1 MSRASA
7 GAEVRIPLPSA
18 ASRARDTAGAPCASL
33 VAAFLDRTDALSCEA
48 AAELAGVRRDTI
60 RKWRRRLPRW
70 LRASTARR
78 LSVFVAGIDPAPPS
92 DGFRA
97 AFGRVLRSGVADY

>member
-1 MSRASA
+1 MSAASG
-7 GAEVRIPLPSA
+7 GAEVRIPLPPG
-18 ASRARDTAGAPCASL
+18 ASLARDTAGAPCAGL
-33 VAAFLDRTDALSCEA
+33 VAAFLERTDALSYES
-48 AAELAGVRRDTI
+48 AAELAGVQPDTI

-78 LSVFVAGIDPAPPS
+78 LTAFVEGRDPAPPS

-97 AFGRVLRSGVADY
+97 LFRRVLRSAPPD